1 MCNMSRVFKFNGSTI
16 ALVLLYVFAALPV
29 VSSFNHIA
37 LYVTIPGAALLSLFS
52 IRDRRQSKYMK
63 VLCFLFLWI
72 VFTSFFSYDV
82 ELSFVWL
89 RRVLAVFLLCFAVHQ
104 LTKNNEFIPWV
115 YLTWVIMYISCLFY
129 AQSVLITDQIDYT
142 TDRLNDSNLNANTLA
157 YYTFFTTYIVYYLG
171 DVSKKLKRLFRLS
184 FLLTI
189 PLSFY
194 VALITASRQVLL
206 IQVPLILFFLYIRYI
221 KESRGIKGWVFV
233 LAFFIVASLVASS
246 IIQIY
251 ESSFLFQR
259 SQIVIGED
267 IRAKLIRDGLKT
279 GMDNLLTG
287 VGIGC
292 FGFYNYGHD
301 TFAHNTYV
309 ELFATTGIVGFL
321 LYAYLLLS
329 FVYTQ
334 FKRYLVFKKTHYLVF
349 MFVGLLYV
357 VDNMFYV
364 FHTDPWL
371 MAFFILLTSHSE
383 VIYKNERI
391 RV

>member
-1 MCNMSRVFKFNGSTI
+1 MSRVFKFNGSTI

-221 KESRGIKGWVFV
+221 KESRGIKGCPKIPNSHWRGY
-233 LAFFIVASLVASS
+233 SC
-246 IIQIY
+246 QID
-251 ESSFLFQR
+251 S
-259 SQIVIGED
+259 
-267 IRAKLIRDGLKT
+267 
-279 GMDNLLTG
+279 
-287 VGIGC
+287 
-292 FGFYNYGHD
+292 
-301 TFAHNTYV
+301 
-309 ELFATTGIVGFL
+309 
-321 LYAYLLLS
+321 
-329 FVYTQ
+329 
-334 FKRYLVFKKTHYLVF
+334 
-349 MFVGLLYV
+349 
-357 VDNMFYV
+357 
-364 FHTDPWL
+364 
-371 MAFFILLTSHSE
+371 
-383 VIYKNERI
+383 
-391 RV
+391 